1 MQLTICAGRH
11 TDRVSTANEQHL
23 TSALWI
29 TPTRDG
35 SQSHGKNVAKSMKSK
50 TLASTKELTGEA
62 KHKLTTDSSRR
73 PRKDKFGMI
82 SEICNQQHNA

>member
-1 MQLTICAGRH
+1 MKKRQVTAFSPKRLAEMQLTICAGRH

-29 TPTRDG
+29 TPTRDS

-50 TLASTKELTGEA
+50 TLASTKE
-62 KHKLTTDSSRR
+62 
-73 PRKDKFGMI
+73 
-82 SEICNQQHNA
+82 